1 MKTKTQLKKARRVS
15 RHNRI
20 RARVIGSAVKPR
32 LAVFKSNTGLYAQL
46 IDDDAAKTL
55 AASDTRK
62 QKGKNL
68 GEKATALGADM
79 AKQAKDKGIE
89 AVVFDR
95 GGFRYQGAV
104 AALADAAREAGL
116 KF

>member
-1 MKTKTQLKKARRVS
+1 MKKTQAKIAKRVS

-20 RARVIGSAVKPR
+20 RSRVIGSAQKPR
-32 LAVFKSNTGLYAQL
+32 LAVFRSNKFMYAQL
-46 IDDDAAKTL
+46 IDDAAAKTL
-55 AASDTRK
+55 VSADSRK
-62 QKGKNL
+62 VEGKNPI
-68 GEKATALGADM
+68 ERATAVGKTIAEL
-79 AKQAKDKGIE
+79 AKKAGVE
-89 AVVFDR
+89 TVVFDR